1 LILKNFLLIFSFIN
15 AILYILVYSY
25 YDYILGLFGEISI
38 SAGFLSFLK
47 ILILIIVGFLIGLI
61 AALLLN
67 LNIDRSY
74 YDYKALIIIGII
86 PFICLILSE
95 GTITNFFIT
104 KFFNSSRQVSELVF
118 YLFSRQIIW
127 TLWLGFSI
135 GSSVRLSFKRKVTKH
150 EVRYRVKSL

>member
-1 LILKNFLLIFSFIN
+1 MKNFLLIFSFIN

-67 LNIDRSY
+67 LNTDRSY
-74 YDYKALIIIGII
+74 YDYKTLIIIGII

-95 GTITNFFIT
+95 GTITNFFII
-104 KFFNSSRQVSELVF
+104 KFLNSSRQVSELVF

-135 GSSVRLSFKRKVTKH
+135 GSSIRLSFKRKISKH
-150 EVRYRVKSL
+150 EVRYKVKSL

>member
-1 LILKNFLLIFSFIN
+1 LKNFLLIFSFIN

-67 LNIDRSY
+67 LNIGRSY

-95 GTITNFFIT
+95 GTITNFFII
-104 KFFNSSRQVSELVF
+104 KFLNSSRQVSELVF
-118 YLFSRQIIW
+118 YLLSRQIIW

-135 GSSVRLSFKRKVTKH
+135 GSSIRLSFKRKISKH
-150 EVRYRVKSL
+150 EVRYKVKSL

>member
-1 LILKNFLLIFSFIN
+1 MKNFLLIFSFIN

-95 GTITNFFIT
+95 GTITNFFII
-104 KFFNSSRQVSELVF
+104 KFLNSSRQVSELVF

-135 GSSVRLSFKRKVTKH
+135 GSSIRLSFKRKISKH
-150 EVRYRVKSL
+150 EVRYKVKSL

>member
-1 LILKNFLLIFSFIN
+1 LKNFLLIFSFIN

-67 LNIDRSY
+67 LKIDRSY
-74 YDYKALIIIGII
+74 YDYKTLIIIGII

-95 GTITNFFIT
+95 GTITNFFII
-104 KFFNSSRQVSELVF
+104 KFLNSSRQVSELVF

-135 GSSVRLSFKRKVTKH
+135 GSSIRLSFKRKISKH
-150 EVRYRVKSL
+150 EVRYKVKSL

>member
-1 LILKNFLLIFSFIN
+1 MKNFLLIFSFIN

-67 LNIDRSY
+67 LKIDRSY
-74 YDYKALIIIGII
+74 YDYKTLIIIGII

-95 GTITNFFIT
+95 GTITNFFII
-104 KFFNSSRQVSELVF
+104 KFLNSSRQVSELVF
-118 YLFSRQIIW
+118 YLLSRQIIW

-135 GSSVRLSFKRKVTKH
+135 GSSIRLSFKRKISKH
-150 EVRYRVKSL
+150 EVRYKVKSL

>member
-1 LILKNFLLIFSFIN
+1 MKNFLLIFSFIN

-47 ILILIIVGFLIGLI
+47 ILILIIIGFLIGLI

-95 GTITNFFIT
+95 GTITNFFII
-104 KFFNSSRQVSELVF
+104 KFLNSSRQVSELVF

-135 GSSVRLSFKRKVTKH
+135 GSSIRLSFKRKSSKH

>member
-1 LILKNFLLIFSFIN
+1 LKNFLLIFSFIN

-25 YDYILGLFGEISI
+25 YDYILGLFGEISV

-61 AALLLN
+61 AVLLLN
-67 LNIDRSY
+67 LNIGRSY
-74 YDYKALIIIGII
+74 YDYKTLIIIGII

-95 GTITNFFIT
+95 GTITNFFII
-104 KFFNSSRQVSELVF
+104 KFFDSSRRISELVF

-135 GSSVRLSFKRKVTKH
+135 GSSIRLSFKRKISKH

>member
-1 LILKNFLLIFSFIN
+1 LKNFLLIFSFIN

-25 YDYILGLFGEISI
+25 YDYILGLFGEISV

-47 ILILIIVGFLIGLI
+47 ILILIIVGFLIGLM

-67 LNIDRSY
+67 LKIDRSY
-74 YDYKALIIIGII
+74 FDYKALIIIGTI

-104 KFFNSSRQVSELVF
+104 NFFDSSRRISELVF

-135 GSSVRLSFKRKVTKH
+135 GSSVRLSFKLKVIKH

>member
-1 LILKNFLLIFSFIN
+1 MKNFLLIFSFIN

-67 LNIDRSY
+67 LNTDRSY

-86 PFICLILSE
+86 PFICLMLSE
-95 GTITNFFIT
+95 GTITNFFII

-135 GSSVRLSFKRKVTKH
+135 GSSIRLSFKRKISKH

>member
-1 LILKNFLLIFSFIN
+1 MKNFLLTFSFIN

-47 ILILIIVGFLIGLI
+47 ILILIIIGFLIGLI

-67 LNIDRSY
+67 LNIDRNY

-95 GTITNFFIT
+95 GTITNFFII

-135 GSSVRLSFKRKVTKH
+135 GSSIRLSFKRRISKH

>member
-1 LILKNFLLIFSFIN
+1 LKNFLLIFSFIN

-67 LNIDRSY
+67 LNIGRSY

-95 GTITNFFIT
+95 GTITNFFII
-104 KFFNSSRQVSELVF
+104 KFLNSSRQVSELVF

-135 GSSVRLSFKRKVTKH
+135 GSSIRLSFKRKISKH
-150 EVRYRVKSL
+150 EVRYKVKSL